1 MRNTVSRHPLLS
13 ADLVDFVLRLP
24 PDGSIGDLSRPD
36 LRRAT
41 SGILPDDVRLRRHKR
56 HFTAVI
62 GLSLRADLPV
72 VHELLSDPHARVRSL
87 VRPDAI
93 ERLMNAR
100 PDRWGALTAWTVQIL
115 PVLMVECWLRALEDG
130 AFAEN
135 MLADERLA
143 QTQIRFVE
151 SAARG

>member
-1 MRNTVSRHPLLS
+1 MSECLPARWATPLCYS
-13 ADLVDFVLRLP
+13 MCWLVTT
-24 PDGSIGDLSRPD
+24 
-36 LRRAT
+36 RRTAT
-41 SGILPDDVRLRRHKR
+41 RVRLRRHKR